1 MFLSW
6 SIRMYYHQAHFLHFS
21 PLNPYV
27 TLIYSLF
34 IVHFWFLLFSPVS
47 LSPCQICFQQLN
59 IHHFIFIFP
68 GIITN
73 QISDHFPVGLLA
85 QLVRP
90 CSTVIT
96 EVTRVQTPA
105 SLTFFSLSF
114 RNCLSCM
121 FNCDDLPCIYLKA
134 LCLLSR
140 PLWRDLLSSKGKWL
154 DHLQPKFGWWV
165 KSVKH
170 TS

>member
-1 MFLSW
+1 
-6 SIRMYYHQAHFLHFS
+6 MYYHQAHYFS
-21 PLNPYV
+21 TFF
-27 TLIYSLF
+27 TLEPICNIYSLF

-68 GIITN
+68 GIIKN

-90 CSTVIT
+90 CCTVIT

-105 SLTFFSLSF
+105 SLTFFRLSF
-114 RNCLSCM
+114 RNCLSCI
-121 FNCDDLPCIYLKA
+121 FNCDDLLCIYLKA

-140 PLWRDLLSSKGKWL
+140 PLWRYLFSSKGKWL

-165 KSVKH
+165 KSLKH

>member
-6 SIRMYYHQAHFLHFS
+6 SICMYYHQAHFLHFS

-96 EVTRVQTPA
+96 EVTTVQTPA

-114 RNCLSCM
+114 RNCVSCI
-121 FNCDDLPCIYLKA
+121 FNCDDLWIYLKA

-140 PLWRDLLSSKGKWL
+140 PLWRDLFSSKGKWL